1 MTNRERTQLI
11 ESDLIEDDTLDLDEE
26 YHHEIRPS
34 YREVEQ
40 YAVKTTGNVGKDVP
54 DLKSELVNND
64 L

>member
-1 MTNRERTQLI
+1 MTNSQKVQLI
-11 ESDLIEDDTLDLDEE
+11 ETDLIEDDVRELDEE

-34 YREVEQ
+34 YRDLEQ
-40 YAVKTTGNVGKDVP
+40 DGVKTTGNIGKDEP